1 MLEAIDRAAAH
12 VRSVVRTKPKVGVIL
27 GSGLGGLIDKVKV
40 DASIPFGEIP
50 GAIASNVVGHSGR
63 LVFSNVGTTPVVFMQ
78 GRIHYYEG
86 HPMEDVIFLPRV
98 MARLGVESVV
108 VTNAAGGINET
119 FAAGDLMLIS
129 DHINFLGTNP
139 LRGPNVSELG
149 ERFPDMTDA
158 YPRGLRELAKNVGRS
173 AGVPLREG
181 VYLATLGPTYETPAE
196 IRAFRVMGADAVGM
210 STVPEVCA
218 FAHMRIPVLGISC
231 ITNMA
236 AGILDRKLDHS
247 EVLETTTRVEE
258 QFTSLLLG
266 ILEALGGEGR

>member
-1 MLEAIDRAAAH
+1 MLEAIDNAVAY
-12 VRSVVRTKPKVGVIL
+12 VRSRVKTTPRIGAIL
-27 GSGLGGLIDKVKV
+27 GSGLGGLVDSVEV
-40 DASIPFGEIP
+40 DAAIPYGEIP
-50 GAIASNVVGHSGR
+50 GAIASNVIGHSGR
-63 LVFSNVGTTPVVFMQ
+63 LVFARVGGVPVVFMQ

-86 HPMEDVIFLPRV
+86 HSMEDVIFMPRV
-98 MARLGVESVV
+98 IGRLGIESAI
-108 VTNAAGGINET
+108 VTNAAGGINGE
-119 FAAGDLMLIS
+119 FSAGDLMLIS

-139 LRGPNVSELG
+139 LRGPNVDGLG

-158 YPRGLRELAKNVGRS
+158 YPARLRELAKRVG
-173 AGVPLREG
+173 AECGVPLREG
-181 VYLATLGPTYETPAE
+181 VYVATLGPTYETPAE

-218 FAHMRIPVLGISC
+218 FAHMKIPVLGISC

-236 AGILDRKLDHS
+236 AGILDQKLDHT
-247 EVLETTTRVEE
+247 EVLETTTRVEK

>member
-1 MLEAIDRAAAH
+1 MLEAIDKAVAH
-12 VRSVVRTKPKVGVIL
+12 VRSVTDMQPRVGVIL
-27 GSGLGGLIDKVKV
+27 GSGLGGLV
-40 DASIPFGEIP
+40 DTVDVEAAIPYGEIP

-63 LVFSNVGTTPVVFMQ
+63 LVFARVGSTPVVFMQ

-86 HPMEDVIFLPRV
+86 HEMKDVIFMPRV
-98 MARLGVESVV
+98 MGRLGIETAV
-108 VTNAAGGINET
+108 VTNAAGGINGE

-139 LRGPNVSELG
+139 LRGANVDGLG

-158 YPRGLRELAKNVGRS
+158 YPARLRELAGNVGREL
-173 AGVPLREG
+173 GVPLREG
-181 VYLATLGPTYETPAE
+181 VYVATLGPTYETPAE

-218 FAHMRIPVLGISC
+218 YAHMKIPVLGISC

-236 AGILDRKLDHS
+236 AGILDQKLDHT
-247 EVLETTTRVEE
+247 EVLETTTRVEK

-266 ILEALGGEGR
+266 ILEALGNEGR